1 MINVSSP
8 FDLTGLRGQ
17 LRADI
22 KLSQYTTWR
31 VGGCADWFYEP
42 ADVADVLAFLPRVP
56 ADMPILWLGLGSNL
70 LVRDGGVRGVIILTS
85 GLLNEITWV
94 NEKSLRV
101 EAGVS
106 CAKVARLTAK
116 EKLKNAEF
124 LAGIPGTV
132 GGALR
137 MNAGA
142 WGGETWRI
150 ITHVET
156 VNRQGIVKQQE
167 KQAFEVGYRHVQL
180 AQDEWFLSA
189 TLQLEENPLGDG
201 LDKIRDLLRERGEKQ
216 PLGLPSCGSVF
227 RNPPQDFAARL
238 IEQAGWKGKGI
249 GDAYVSEKH
258 ANFIINRKAARAQD
272 IEQLIEQIRESVAE
286 KFGVWLIPEVK
297 VIGESL

>member
-1 MINVSSP
+1 M
-8 FDLTGLRGQ
+8 
-17 LRADI
+17 
-22 KLSQYTTWR
+22 
-31 VGGCADWFYEP
+31 
-42 ADVADVLAFLPRVP
+42 
-56 ADMPILWLGLGSNL
+56 
-70 LVRDGGVRGVIILTS
+70 
-85 GLLNEITWV
+85 
-94 NEKSLRV
+94 
-101 EAGVS
+101 
-106 CAKVARLTAK
+106 
-116 EKLKNAEF
+116 
-124 LAGIPGTV
+124 
-132 GGALR
+132 
-137 MNAGA
+137 
-142 WGGETWRI
+142 
-150 ITHVET
+150 
-156 VNRQGIVKQQE
+156 
-167 KQAFEVGYRHVQL
+167 QL